1 MGIFLS
7 CSCCIM
13 AGSSEGSSTN
23 NASPS
28 FSYLSNKVTFYSFIM
43 VKLVRSSFL
52 RIRLLKEVQL
62 KIDIHDIILWRKREW
77 ICWFICVCER
87 EGGGGIQ
94 DIMIWR
100 KGDWTKIYVCVCGG
114 RGVRDGWK
122 IQLWVQGHIN
132 IFTMGPCF
140 SNYFY
145 LCLQTF
151 IALVFTYVSKWFTW
165 RCVLHGEY
173 KC

>member
-77 ICWFICVCER
+77 ICWFICVCEWG
-87 EGGGGIQ
+87 EGGGGYTWYN
-94 DIMIWR
+94 DMEEGGLN
-100 KGDWTKIYVCVCGG
+100 KNLFMCVW
-114 RGVRDGWK
+114 GVGWEG
-122 IQLWVQGHIN
+122 WVKNSTVGA
-132 IFTMGPCF
+132 GAYK
-140 SNYFY
+140 YFY
-145 LCLQTF
+145 NGT
-151 IALVFTYVSKWFTW
+151 
-165 RCVLHGEY
+165 VLF
-173 KC
+173 